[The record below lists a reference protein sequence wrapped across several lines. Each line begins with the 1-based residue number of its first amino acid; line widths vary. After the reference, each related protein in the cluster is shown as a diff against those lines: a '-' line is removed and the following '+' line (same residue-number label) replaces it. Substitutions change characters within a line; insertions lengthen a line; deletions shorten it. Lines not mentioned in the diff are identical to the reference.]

1 MPVRFGPFALDPE
14 TRQLHREAREV
25 HLTPKA
31 WELLDLLVRSRPRA
45 VSKTAIRRRLWPDAH
60 VGAGSLTVLVAELR
74 TVLEDD
80 ARHPTWIRTV
90 FRYGYAFAGEA
101 SDEAVGGPRSDALSS
116 QPTPRVVWGRR
127 VLPLVEGDNVLG
139 RDEDV
144 ALRID
149 DPGIS
154 RRHALI
160 RIARGEA
167 TLTDLSSKNGTYLRG
182 GRLVGSVALQD
193 GDVFVLGELA
203 LVFRNGPLGGATAT
217 AENAGST
224 GRAQTAGSDDR

>member
-1 MPVRFGPFALDPE
+1 MPVRFGPFALDSE
-14 TRQLHREAREV
+14 TRQLHREGREV

-31 WELLDLLVRSRPRA
+31 WELLELLVRSRPRA

-74 TVLEDD
+74 TGLGDD

-101 SDEAVGGPRSDALSS
+101 ADEAVVGPGPGALSS
-116 QPTPRVVWGRR
+116 QPVPRVVWGRR
-127 VLPLVEGDNVLG
+127 VLPLVEGENVLG

-144 ALRID
+144 SVRID
-149 DPGIS
+149 APGIS

-160 RIARGEA
+160 HIRGGEA
-167 TLTDLSSKNGTYLRG
+167 TLEDLGSKNGTYLRG
-182 GRLVGSVALQD
+182 GRLDGRVGLQD
-193 GDVFVLGELA
+193 GDVFVLGEVA
-203 LVFRNGPLGGATAT
+203 LVFRSAALGGSTAT
-217 AENAGST
+217 APNAG
-224 GRAQTAGSDDR
+224 G